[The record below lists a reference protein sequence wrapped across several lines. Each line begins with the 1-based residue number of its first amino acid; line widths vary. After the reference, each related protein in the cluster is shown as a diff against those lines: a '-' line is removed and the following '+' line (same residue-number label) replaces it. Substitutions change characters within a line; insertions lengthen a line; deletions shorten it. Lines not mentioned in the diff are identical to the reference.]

1 MMNKLSKE
9 CQTLQMKILKFNS
22 IKSLDKPSTICYNKL
37 TIKKKEENTMKYEI
51 RIISE
56 EDTVKS
62 KPYEDLNK
70 AIEIA
75 DKIFNNFANT
85 DFGDEIIVVEENSKD
100 KKYYWANGK
109 ILIEELKVGD
119 IVRIID
125 NGYSYT
131 TYGDFM
137 LKYGSKEDC
146 CYWKHNELPKQ
157 NDVLYEIICIENHSD
172 GNEEKLAIIRSRT
185 EYYYEQVY
193 IMGIKGLKKVN
204 C

>member
-1 MMNKLSKE
+1 
-9 CQTLQMKILKFNS
+9 
-22 IKSLDKPSTICYNKL
+22 
-37 TIKKKEENTMKYEI
+37 MKYEI

-62 KPYEDLNK
+62 KTFEDLDK

-75 DKIFNNFANT
+75 DKIYNDFLDL
-85 DFGDEIIVVEENSKD
+85 DFGDEIVVVEENSKD

-109 ILIEELKVGD
+109 TLTEELKVGD
-119 IVRIID
+119 IVKIID
-125 NGYSYT
+125 NGCSYT

-146 CYWKHNELPKQ
+146 CYWKYNEIPKE
-157 NDVLYEIICIENHSD
+157 NDVLYEIICIENHCD
-172 GNEEKLAIIRSRT
+172 REEKLAIVRSRT
-185 EYYYEQVY
+185 DYYEQVY